1 MWIILNTKTCGW
13 KTLWTLSK
21 AALLLSVSSI
31 SDKTLLAMPMYGKTF
46 SLQSPNKRL
55 QVEVVSDGTLTW
67 NIRHDGREVMRPSQI
82 DINNAYQ
89 G

>member
-1 MWIILNTKTCGW
+1 MKNLFCFIMVI
-13 KTLWTLSK
+13 
-21 AALLLSVSSI
+21 
-31 SDKTLLAMPMYGKTF
+31 LAMPMYGKTF

-67 NIRHDGREVMRPSQI
+67 NIRHDGREVMRPSQK

-89 G
+89 TTYSQNFSWAKMSNYVIYTK